1 MTLLDTKLTVGIPR
15 TLLYYSFYPLWRR
28 FLEELGARVVVSA
41 PTTKETLDAGVEAA
55 VTDACVPIKIM
66 HGHVKELV
74 QRVDYLFLP
83 RVVCTNGRTVYCP
96 KFLGLPDMI
105 RSSVSRLP
113 RLIDVR
119 VDLRRGRAEAS
130 KVALR
135 VGRLFT
141 NQTGR
146 IRSAYQVALAELGR
160 YSRLLRDGMDPEAA
174 MDLARRGVGESA
186 GRGLAGVGE
195 PPAVAEA
202 ALHLAVIGYPYVLH
216 DPFLN
221 LNLLEKLR
229 HLGATP
235 LTSQMVSASELE
247 VQRAKLRKDLFW
259 TYSDEAV
266 SAAYHYL
273 ERPDKVDGLIHL
285 TAFGC
290 GPDSMVDK
298 MIELRARELGA
309 VPFMSLMIDEHTGE
323 AGLNTRLEAF
333 TDMLRRRRRPA
344 ATGAVAPV
352 PAAAP
357 ATARPSR
364 ARRTTFARRPRVVTF
379 PHAGNLPPIMAELV
393 TALGNQVVLPPRP
406 TQRTLSL
413 GAAHAPEFAC
423 LPLKMLLGT
432 YLEALEQGADTII
445 STGGVGPCRA
455 GLYTQLQE
463 LVLRQLGHRV
473 DVITL
478 EPPRVDLRDFF
489 DKIKALNVRGHSVLE
504 VGRLLSRAWQ
514 KQIAVDGLERLSHH
528 VRARQISPGSTTPV
542 YEEALR
548 QIYRAADRR
557 EVEEAFRRG
566 ETMLAAVPQKTGYQP
581 LKVGIVGEIYVLIE
595 PSSNFEIEETL
606 GEMGVEVERSIYF
619 SGWARESNLLGK
631 PGEGKRIK
639 AKDLAQPYL
648 GEMIGGHGQDS
659 VGNVVMYAHT
669 GYDGVI
675 QLAPFTCIPEIVAKS
690 VLERVS
696 RDYGLPVLS
705 ISLDEQTGKAGLLT
719 RLEAFVDLLARRR
732 SARLSGTRAPAP
744 PATSPDTGV
753 TVAARR
759 GSDSGGVGQ

>member
-1 MTLLDTKLTVGIPR
+1 MTPEGTGPTVGIPR

-28 FLEELGARVVVSA
+28 FLEELGARVVTSA
-41 PTTKETLDAGVEAA
+41 QTTKETLDAGVATA
-55 VTDACVPIKIM
+55 VTDACVPIKVM
-66 HGHVKELV
+66 HGHVMELV
-74 QRVDYLFLP
+74 RRGVDYLFLP

-96 KFLGLPDMI
+96 KFLGLPDMV
-105 RSSVSRLP
+105 RSSVGSLP
-113 RLIDVR
+113 KMIDVR

-130 KVALR
+130 RVALL

-146 IRSAYQVALAELGR
+146 VRRAWTVARAELARYKEILRGGVDPEMAMGLARTGASPTSVPLADALAP
-160 YSRLLRDGMDPEAA
+160 LR
-174 MDLARRGVGESA
+174 
-186 GRGLAGVGE
+186 
-195 PPAVAEA
+195 
-202 ALHLAVIGYPYVLH
+202 LAVIGYPYVLH

-221 LNLLEKLR
+221 LNLLKKLQA
-229 HLGATP
+229 LGVTP
-235 LTSQMVSASELE
+235 LTSQMVSEEDLAA
-247 VQRAKLRKDLFW
+247 QRAKLHKDLFW

-273 ERPDKVDGLIHL
+273 ERPDEVDGLIHL

-298 MIELRARELGA
+298 MIELRARECRA

-323 AGLNTRLEAF
+323 AGLSTRLEAF
-333 TDMLRRRRRPA
+333 ADMLRRRKRPVLGA
-344 ATGAVAPV
+344 ETGTATASTTHAPQRGSR
-352 PAAAP
+352 AP
-357 ATARPSR
+357 ATTDGTPSFL
-364 ARRTTFARRPRVVTF
+364 ARRKRVVTF
-379 PHAGNLPPIMAELV
+379 PYAGNLPPVLAELV
-393 TALGNQVVLPPRP
+393 TALGNEVAMPPRP
-406 TQRTLSL
+406 TQRTLTL

-423 LPLKMLLGT
+423 LPLKILLGT
-432 YLEALEQGADTII
+432 YLEALEQGADTIM

-463 LVLRQLGHRV
+463 LVLRQMGHRV

-478 EPPRVDLRDFF
+478 EPPRTDLRDFLT
-489 DKIKALNVRGHSVLE
+489 KIQALNARGFPAWKVVQL
-504 VGRLLSRAWQ
+504 VWRAWQ
-514 KQIAVDGLERLSHH
+514 KQVALDGLERLSHH
-528 VRARQISPGSTTPV
+528 VRARQLVPRATTPV

-548 QIYRAADRR
+548 LVHTAATRR
-557 EVEEAFRRG
+557 EIEEAFRRG
-566 ETMLAAVPQKTGYQP
+566 EALLAAVPQKTGFQP

-595 PSSNFEIEETL
+595 PSSNLEIEETL
-606 GEMGVEVERSIYF
+606 GDMGVEVERSIYL

-659 VGNVVMYAHT
+659 VGNAVMFGQS

-696 RDYGLPVLS
+696 RDFSLPVLS
-705 ISLDEQTGKAGLLT
+705 ISLDEQTGKAGLMT

-732 SARLSGTRAPAP
+732 
-744 PATSPDTGV
+744 
-753 TVAARR
+753 AAGAAGGRR
-759 GSDSGGVGQ
+759 GRGTTWA